1 MKRVIDGKLYNT
13 ETATKIGSYWNGLST
28 SDFRRVSEE
37 LYRTKS
43 GNYFLAGTGG
53 PLTPY
58 AESNGES
65 SWGSSR
71 IIPLSKEEA
80 FEWVQQHLRL
90 QRELRLSTDEVL
102 KEFPDMIEEA

>member
-1 MKRVIDGKLYNT
+1 MKQVIDGKLYNT

-80 FEWVQQHLRL
+80 FEWAQQ
-90 QRELRLSTDEVL
+90 RLSTDEVL
-102 KEFPDMIEEA
+102 KVFPDMIEEA

>member
-28 SDFRRVSEE
+28 GDFRRVSEE

-80 FEWVQQHLRL
+80 FEWAQQH
-90 QRELRLSTDEVL
+90 LSTDEVL

>member
-13 ETATKIGSYWNGLST
+13 ETAIEIGSDWNGLST
-28 SDFRRVSEE
+28 SDFGRVSEE

-80 FEWVQQHLRL
+80 FEWAQQH
-90 QRELRLSTDEVL
+90 LSTDEVL

>member
-1 MKRVIDGKLYNT
+1 MKQVIDGKLYNT
-13 ETATKIGSYWNGLST
+13 ETAIEIGSYWNGLST
-28 SDFRRVSEE
+28 RDFRRVSEE

-43 GNYFLAGTGG
+43 GNYFLAGYE
-53 PLTPY
+53 LICRSRL
-58 AESNGES
+58 EQGES

-80 FEWVQQHLRL
+80 FEWAQQH
-90 QRELRLSTDEVL
+90 LSTDEVL

>member
-1 MKRVIDGKLYNT
+1 MKQVIDGKLYDT

-43 GNYFLAGTGG
+43 GNYL
-53 PLTPY
+53 
-58 AESNGES
+58 
-65 SWGSSR
+65 WGSSR

-80 FEWVQQHLRL
+80 FEWAQQH
-90 QRELRLSTDEVL
+90 LSTDEVL

>member
-1 MKRVIDGKLYNT
+1 MKQVIDGKLYNT
-13 ETATKIGSYWNGLST
+13 ETAIEIGSYWNGLST
-28 SDFRRVSEE
+28 RDFRRVSEE

-65 SWGSSR
+65 TWGSSR

-80 FEWVQQHLRL
+80 FEWAQQY
-90 QRELRLSTDEVL
+90 LSTDEVL

>member
-1 MKRVIDGKLYNT
+1 
-13 ETATKIGSYWNGLST
+13 
-28 SDFRRVSEE
+28 VSEE

-80 FEWVQQHLRL
+80 FEWAQQH
-90 QRELRLSTDEVL
+90 LSTDEVL

>member
-1 MKRVIDGKLYNT
+1 MKQVIDGKLYNT
-13 ETATKIGSYWNGLST
+13 ETAIEIGSYWIGRTQWNGLST
-28 SDFRRVSEE
+28 SDFRRVFEG

-53 PLTPY
+53 HLTPY

-80 FEWVQQHLRL
+80 FEWAQQH
-90 QRELRLSTDEVL
+90 LSTDEVL